1 MNPSLSLIIRLT
13 FSNPSQVSYRPKQIL
28 IKEWK
33 KKFLCTRH
41 QSPQESRIRVVS
53 CSDSAGSSVR
63 RRLSPG
69 WQFHSFADWN
79 FCRLPSGGGL
89 LIGRVSPVGGSQQP
103 FMVALMGGGPGEE
116 RGTWPITSYQPHL
129 QHSRHK
135 RNRKSALNGTE
146 EKPWSTMEQ
155 WRVRSCLLAES
166 RNTLS
171 FDSD

>member
-1 MNPSLSLIIRLT
+1 MSCC
-13 FSNPSQVSYRPKQIL
+13 PKQIQN
-28 IKEWK
+28 IWK
-33 KKFLCTRH
+33 KKSLCTRH

-89 LIGRVSPVGGSQQP
+89 LIGRVSLVGGSKQP

-135 RNRKSALNGTE
+135 RNRKSALNGKE
-146 EKPWSTMEQ
+146 EKPWSTMER
-155 WRVRSCLLAES
+155 WRACFAGWVQKDLKFWLWL
-166 RNTLS
+166 T
-171 FDSD
+171 FGKQY